1 MAYLSSL
8 MNPDQTAMN
17 KLLLVLISLFFVS
30 GISAQS
36 VKDSE
41 TGNITQAHSF
51 GKMKLSYL
59 SDNIYNGRKDSL
71 PVPYITPSAAW
82 HHKSGLY
89 ARTSASFLV
98 SNYAQRLD
106 LFNIEGGYE
115 YEIGD
120 HFNGSISA
128 NKPFYNSASVSVR
141 SETKAEFNAD
151 FTWDIKS
158 LFTLNGGVGY
168 MLTSGPADVYF
179 NSGLSHEFTFGEDD
193 QWSIEPS
200 FNANFGTR
208 YYYDQYK
215 QKRLV
220 KTGKKKRV
228 ADSSVIVNGNE
239 KIVTTT
245 TVTTVN
251 PQKLVLLDNEWAV
264 SFYYYTGS
272 WSFYAIPTVTI
283 PLNPA
288 EYVTTVKTRT
298 TFSNGS
304 STHNIRQTNSSETIT
319 NHFFIEIGIGLR
331 L

>member
-1 MAYLSSL
+1 MIKFLLLLSS
-8 MNPDQTAMN
+8 P
-17 KLLLVLISLFFVS
+17 FFVTA
-30 GISAQS
+30 ISAQS
-36 VKDSE
+36 AKDSE
-41 TGNITQAHSF
+41 TANTTGGHSF
-51 GKMKLSYL
+51 GKLKLSYL
-59 SDNIYNGRKDSL
+59 SDNIYNGRNDSL

-89 ARTSASFLV
+89 ASTSASFLV

-106 LFNIEGGYE
+106 LLNIEAGYA

-120 HFNGSISA
+120 HFSGSISA

-141 SETKAEFNAD
+141 SETLAEFNAD
-151 FTWDIKS
+151 FAWSIPDVI
-158 LFTLNGGVGY
+158 TLNGGAGY
-168 MLTSGPADVYF
+168 MLTSGRADLYF
-179 NSGLSHEFTFGEDD
+179 NAGLSHEFIVGEDD